1 VSHDLVVRGGLVV
14 DGSGAPPVRADV
26 AIGDGTVVEIGAV
39 DERGRQELDADG
51 CVVTPGFVD
60 PHTHL
65 DAQLC
70 WDPAA
75 TPTCLHGVTTVV
87 LGICGFGIAP
97 CPPGGGDYLLKSLEV
112 VEEIPF
118 ASSSLGVPF
127 TWESWPEFLDYL
139 GRQSLGVNVAGM
151 VPHSALRYAVMGDRA
166 REGAADDDERAAL
179 AAELRRSL
187 DAGALGFATSRGP
200 NHRDAAGDP
209 VPSRHADDAEL
220 EALVAECRGRPWQ
233 INVETK
239 FTNDATALTAEVERY
254 AAWTAAAGA
263 RLTWTPL
270 FADPGN
276 DVWRDVLTHNRAL
289 NERVEVAPQVIA
301 QPVTATLRFDR
312 ASFARAVA
320 GWETVMT
327 EFLGLSHDDQLART
341 QDNEFRA
348 ALRAAPEDCTRMFAP
363 CYGEW
368 ILSASP
374 AHPEVLGQSLAA
386 LGAARGVAPTDA
398 LCDLLLGDD
407 LGTELQLPVINRD
420 RDASAALVTDDT
432 TMLGLGD
439 AGAHVTSVTNF
450 TYPTDLLARLVRD
463 EQRLTIED
471 AVARLTTRPA
481 RFFGIPG
488 RGALRVGAA
497 ADVNVIDL
505 DALAVGR
512 LRSSPDLP
520 GGAHRL
526 YRDAAGYVAVIV
538 NGRISVRDG
547 VLTGD
552 ANGHTVRAI

>member
-1 VSHDLVVRGGLVV
+1 MSHDLVVRGGLVV

-363 CYGEW
+363 CYSEW